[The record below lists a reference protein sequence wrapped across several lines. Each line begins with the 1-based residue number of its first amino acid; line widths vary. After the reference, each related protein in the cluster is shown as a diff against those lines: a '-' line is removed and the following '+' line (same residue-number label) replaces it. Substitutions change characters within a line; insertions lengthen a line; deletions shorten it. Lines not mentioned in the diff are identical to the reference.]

1 MTGTSVASVITP
13 PTDFRQVEGL
23 FITIG
28 QIEQVL
34 HPAPPSS
41 TGNAAR
47 QLIPDCFYQIGN
59 LIYLNCNTDYSYRM
73 VYYAGIPSLSIGSPT
88 NWLILRNPNVYLYAT
103 LLELAPYLQDDDR
116 INVWG
121 AGYQNAVAAL
131 QRQDDHIRF
140 GPSPRMRVDFNAA

>member
-1 MTGTSVASVITP
+1 MTGTSSGSIITP
-13 PTDFRQVEGL
+13 PSDFRQVEGL
-23 FITIG
+23 FITVG

-34 HPAPPSS
+34 HPSTPSMAS
-41 TGNAAR
+41 NASI
-47 QLIPDCFYQIGN
+47 QTIPDSFYQIGN
-59 LIYLNCNTDYSYRM
+59 LIYLNCNTDYAYRM
-73 VYYAGIPSLSIGSPT
+73 VYYAGIPSLSGAAPT

-103 LLELAPYLQDDDR
+103 LLELAPYIQDDDR

-140 GPSPRMRVDFNAA
+140 GPSPRMRVDFYAG